1 MGIVLKNLQLERFFK
16 LSFFLFRLILYAHIF
31 QDGYRNGSFG
41 METINAVNFEDLF
54 DFSPEPV
61 DRGNHEDRDLQ
72 PSPVTILP
80 VQAPPNSYSSSH
92 SVYIHEASA
101 NTANRNTTDVF
112 ADFDAITWGL
122 LGNADLKRTSLEVT
136 ATKNSP
142 QGPQSYGRGNYLH
155 QSQHS
160 SKQSGGELQLS
171 GSVPVHWGNNEGPQS
186 KYSNNGSTSV
196 THQQSETSSSHTTSS
211 SDPNGRSNFAV
222 AASITELLKDL
233 PESLVQGGGER
244 KGDSNRSSFCEE
256 TPQQPV
262 KSKRGR
268 KPGQTNLKTDMKSKL
283 ERSRQS
289 ARECRARKKLRYQ
302 YLDDLILERE
312 RANVALRDELL
323 KYQKWCHEL
332 DKGRIPEGVHEMI
345 KNYKEEQAQ
354 AKR

>member
-1 MGIVLKNLQLERFFK
+1 
-16 LSFFLFRLILYAHIF
+16 
-31 QDGYRNGSFG
+31 

-80 VQAPPNSYSSSH
+80 LQAPPNSYSSSS
-92 SVYIHEASA
+92 SVYIKEESA

-112 ADFDAITWGL
+112 ADFDAITHGL
-122 LGNADLKRTSLEVT
+122 LGNADLKRTSLDVT
-136 ATKNSP
+136 ATRNSP
-142 QGPQSYGRGNYLH
+142 QGQQHYGKGSYLH

-171 GSVPVHWGNNEGPQS
+171 SSVPVHWSNNGGPQS
-186 KYSNNGSTSV
+186 KYSNSGTASITYQK
-196 THQQSETSSSHTTSS
+196 TETSSPNTTTSS
-211 SDPNGRSNFAV
+211 DPTGRSNFAV

-233 PESLVQGGGER
+233 PESIIHEGDR

-302 YLDDLILERE
+302 YLDDMISERE
-312 RANVALRDELL
+312 RANVTLRDELL
-323 KYQKWCHEL
+323 KFQKWCHEL